1 MPTLQSNGLQL
12 AYDIHGAGHPLLLIS
27 GVGYGAWFWHSLVPL
42 VSPHFQVITFD
53 NRGSGQSDKPE
64 GPYTLADMAADT
76 AGLLEA
82 LNLKPAAILGHS
94 LGGFIA
100 QELAITRPDL
110 LSHLILASTSH
121 GGPQAVPITPQAIEV
136 LTNRTGDI
144 QEVVKRGIAVAAEPG
159 LGERNPALAQALL
172 DYRLSAPVPPAA
184 YAAQTAVGLGMAAF
198 TEAQVADRM
207 AAIQAPTLIL
217 SGEHDLVVPAGN
229 ATLLAEKIHGAQVAI
244 VPNTG
249 HIFPLE
255 APDRTAQL
263 IIEFLTGT
271 SRVSSTNS

>member
-1 MPTLQSNGLQL
+1 MPTITANGLQL
-12 AYDIHGAGHPLLLIS
+12 SYEISGDGHPLLLIS
-27 GVGYGAWFWHSLVPL
+27 GIGYGAWFWHSLIPL
-42 VSPHFQVITFD
+42 LSPHFQVISFD

-64 GPYTLADMAADT
+64 GPYSLANMAADT
-76 AGLLEA
+76 AGLLDA

-100 QELAITRPDL
+100 QEIAVSRPDL

-121 GGPQAVPITPQAIEV
+121 GGPNAVPITQQAIDV

-159 LGERNPALAQALL
+159 LAERDPDLAQALL
-172 DYRLSAPVPPAA
+172 NYRLSAPVPPAA

-198 TEAQVADRM
+198 TEADVAKRLS
-207 AAIQAPTLIL
+207 AIHVPTLIL
-217 SGEHDLVVPAGN
+217 SGEHDLVVPSGN
-229 ATLLAEKIHGAQVAI
+229 AALLAQKIPNAQLAI
-244 VPNTG
+244 LPNTG

-255 APDRTAQL
+255 APELTAQL
-263 IIEFLTGT
+263 ITTFLNADIKK
-271 SRVSSTNS
+271 S